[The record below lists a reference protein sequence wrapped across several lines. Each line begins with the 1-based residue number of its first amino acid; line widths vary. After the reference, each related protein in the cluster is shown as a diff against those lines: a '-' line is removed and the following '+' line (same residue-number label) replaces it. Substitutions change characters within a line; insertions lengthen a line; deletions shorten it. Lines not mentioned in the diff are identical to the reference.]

1 MSDSSHAKTQAGA
14 SGQADAAIVRPGQS
28 LDDFQRAFWAH
39 QIRVVESDDMDS
51 LLVRVGMS
59 AAAEGGNSSNSNK
72 QRDSASPAPAAAAAA
87 AAAASNEDGGAPS
100 AAAGASGSQAP
111 TTGRL
116 EPFPIPL
123 ARIKKV
129 IKSNDE
135 VSMVSSEAPVLLA
148 RACEIL
154 IADLTSRAFLI
165 ADSHRRRTVQRSD
178 VRDAIA
184 QTDVFDF
191 AIDILPRET
200 SASASASASATAAD
214 QSTASV

>member
-1 MSDSSHAKTQAGA
+1 MSEPAKSKAANAPAAAT
-14 SGQADAAIVRPGQS
+14 QADATVRSGQS
-28 LDDFQRAFWAH
+28 LDDFQRAFWSH
-39 QIRVVESDDMDS
+39 QIKVVESDDMDS
-51 LLVRVGMS
+51 LLIRVGTS
-59 AAAEGGNSSNSNK
+59 LNSTSGHHT
-72 QRDSASPAPAAAAAA
+72 RESASP
-87 AAAASNEDGGAPS
+87 
-100 AAAGASGSQAP
+100 GASHSAQIGEPGPSEGRRSRPTSAVISSAP
-111 TTGRL
+111 GTGRL

-165 ADSHRRRTVQRSD
+165 ADSHRRRTIQRSD

-191 AIDILPRET
+191 AIDVLPRDPVP
-200 SASASASASATAAD
+200 AAPNTFD
-214 QSTASV
+214 QSSTSI

>member
-1 MSDSSHAKTQAGA
+1 MSASNAVTTSAGGPPA
-14 SGQADAAIVRPGQS
+14 SEVAIVRPGQS
-28 LDDFQRAFWAH
+28 VEDFQRAFWSH
-39 QIRVVESDDMDS
+39 QIKVVESDDMDS
-51 LLVRVGMS
+51 LLMRVGM
-59 AAAEGGNSSNSNK
+59 AAGADGGGGASSHSRN
-72 QRDSASPAPAAAAAA
+72 ASTGKDTPSP
-87 AAAASNEDGGAPS
+87 EDGGIITSAQLPS
-100 AAAGASGSQAP
+100 GEGSTSGSANGHTQPASNA
-111 TTGRL
+111 RL

-154 IADLTSRAFLI
+154 IADLSSRAFLI
-165 ADSHRRRTVQRSD
+165 ADSHRRRTIQRSD
-178 VRDAIA
+178 IRDAIA

-191 AIDILPRET
+191 AIDILPRDP
-200 SASASASASATAAD
+200 SGGAAD

>member
-1 MSDSSHAKTQAGA
+1 MAESSKLQAAQA
-14 SGQADAAIVRPGQS
+14 SATVRPGQS
-28 LDDFQRAFWAH
+28 LDDFQRAFWSH
-39 QIRVVESDDMDS
+39 QIKVVESDDMDS
-51 LLVRVGMS
+51 LLVRVGTSLNSTSSTRESTSPGPNHATQREDTALSRQAQASEGASSGPSS
-59 AAAEGGNSSNSNK
+59 AAVGN
-72 QRDSASPAPAAAAAA
+72 APA
-87 AAAASNEDGGAPS
+87 
-100 AAAGASGSQAP
+100 
-111 TTGRL
+111 TGRL

-154 IADLTSRAFLI
+154 IADLTSRAFLV
-165 ADSHRRRTVQRSD
+165 ADSHRRRTIQRSD

-191 AIDILPRET
+191 AIDILPRDPVT
-200 SASASASASATAAD
+200 APTAFDPSSASM
-214 QSTASV
+214 

>member
-72 QRDSASPAPAAAAAA
+72 QRDSASPAPAAVAT
-87 AAAASNEDGGAPS
+87 AAASNEDGGAPS